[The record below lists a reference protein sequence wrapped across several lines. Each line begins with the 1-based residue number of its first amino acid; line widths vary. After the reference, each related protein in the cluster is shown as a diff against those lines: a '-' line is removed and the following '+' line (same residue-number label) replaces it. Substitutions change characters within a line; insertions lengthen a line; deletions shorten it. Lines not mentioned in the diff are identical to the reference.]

1 MKTPVV
7 LALALLASAPA
18 ARAAQ
23 PASAFPAPDRPVAS
37 IVSPI
42 WSTGP
47 SRDEADEDGQLV
59 RALGIKAGMTVA
71 DIGAGSGYHT
81 TRLSPVVGARGRVY
95 AQDVM
100 ESYLTDLRAT
110 VARDKLKNVEI
121 VLGSPAD
128 PNLPRASVD
137 RAILVHMYHEITQ
150 PYGLIWNL
158 ADALKAGARVGVVDL
173 DRAPQNHGMPP
184 ALLRCEFEA
193 VGYRQVSFQVL
204 EGGVGYL
211 AIFNPPQPGARPAPA
226 AIKPC
231 KAGR

>member
-1 MKTPVV
+1 MKLI
-7 LALALLASAPA
+7 LALAALLAAGGA
-18 ARAAQ
+18 HAAQ
-23 PASAFPAPDRPVAS
+23 PASAFPAPDRPVAT

-42 WSTGP
+42 WSSGP
-47 SRDEADEDGQLV
+47 SRDDADEDGQLV
-59 RALGIKAGMTVA
+59 RALAIRAGMTVA

-81 TRLSPVVGARGRVY
+81 TRLSPVVGPKGRVY

-110 VARDKLKNVEI
+110 VARDRLRNVEI

-128 PNLPRASVD
+128 PNLPPASLD
-137 RAILVHMYHEITQ
+137 RAILVHMYHEVTQ

-158 ADALKAGARVGVVDL
+158 ADALKPGARVGVVDL
-173 DRAPQNHGMPP
+173 DRAPQNHGTPP

-193 VGYRQVSFQVL
+193 VGYRQVSFAVL

-211 AIFNPPQPGARPAPA
+211 AVFTPPKPGARPEPG

-231 KAGR
+231 KLPR